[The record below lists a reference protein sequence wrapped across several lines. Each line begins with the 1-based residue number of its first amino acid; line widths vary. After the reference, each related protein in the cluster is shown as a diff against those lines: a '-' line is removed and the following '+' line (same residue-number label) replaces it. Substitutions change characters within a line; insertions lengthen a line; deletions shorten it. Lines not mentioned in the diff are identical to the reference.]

1 MFHVNPK
8 AKTTAEPHNSLEE
21 AVHFVDSLLER
32 FFKATSRRRAMHPLE
47 AIRLMHD
54 GAVLGGGS
62 SVFPEDLA
70 LVDRVIAEA
79 YIDTR
84 AFLDIWYR
92 DSSSVQQKAD
102 RLGISRTDIY
112 KVWKQHLGY
121 LAGALR
127 THGAHLGP

>member
-8 AKTTAEPHNSLEE
+8 ATPEPHNSLEE

-32 FFKATSRRRAMHPLE
+32 FFKATYRGRALHPLE

-62 SVFPEDLA
+62 SAFPEDLA
-70 LVDRVIAEA
+70 LVDRVIADA

-127 THGAHLGP
+127 TRGAHLGP